1 MSLSRNQIGNHV
13 SVESMKCQAPPSRKR
28 RFEEEDQAAFP
39 FMKEPLQD
47 RKIVPAAEI
56 KCSETHVAVLPE
68 EMASYERQ
76 SQNKQISE
84 DALAK
89 IPDRSA
95 VEEKESE
102 WDPKQDQKIVSAEIK
117 CSDVTR
123 TLIRE
128 RLVEALSK
136 VGGEVEEMEKKEQV
150 RACDPVEVA
159 VAVESMLF
167 KNMGPSRGTK
177 AAVQYRAILFNVKD
191 PKNPDFRR
199 KLLLGEV
206 KPETLVTMLSEEMAS
221 DERQRQTNQIRE
233 AAFAKIP
240 DHSATVDQK
249 SAATLE
255 CDDQ

>member
-68 EMASYERQ
+68 EMASDERQ

-89 IPDRSA
+89 IPGRSA

-117 CSDVTR
+117 CSDATR

-136 VGGEVEEMEKKEQV
+136 VAGEVEEMEKKEQV
-150 RACDPVEVA
+150 
-159 VAVESMLF
+159 
-167 KNMGPSRGTK
+167 
-177 AAVQYRAILFNVKD
+177 
-191 PKNPDFRR
+191 
-199 KLLLGEV
+199 
-206 KPETLVTMLSEEMAS
+206 
-221 DERQRQTNQIRE
+221 
-233 AAFAKIP
+233 
-240 DHSATVDQK
+240 
-249 SAATLE
+249 
-255 CDDQ
+255 

>member
-1 MSLSRNQIGNHV
+1 
-13 SVESMKCQAPPSRKR
+13 
-28 RFEEEDQAAFP
+28 
-39 FMKEPLQD
+39 
-47 RKIVPAAEI
+47 
-56 KCSETHVAVLPE
+56 
-68 EMASYERQ
+68 
-76 SQNKQISE
+76 
-84 DALAK
+84 
-89 IPDRSA
+89 
-95 VEEKESE
+95 
-102 WDPKQDQKIVSAEIK
+102 EIK

-206 KPETLVTMLSEEMAS
+206 KPETLVTMLSEEMAG